1 MRPCCSKE
9 LKTVTG
15 VMDGYLLRFEPPVPS
30 LERWMEEL
38 GAWRDNTR
46 TSQMPRFESIV
57 TAKGPQ

>member
-1 MRPCCSKE
+1 
-9 LKTVTG
+9 
-15 VMDGYLLRFEPPVPS
+15 MDGYLLRFEPPVPS